1 MPEHSCITGVAIVDD
16 DSELVRTYE
25 LLFRRRGVPVSF
37 IAHDGHSALEKFKV
51 ASPKP
56 MVVMID
62 YRMPLMSGLDLMK
75 EILKLEPCTRIVFI
89 SADDGVRQE
98 ALSSGANAF
107 LKKPVGLKEIMESI
121 SPQSSY

>member
-1 MPEHSCITGVAIVDD
+1 MPENSCITGVAIVDD

-25 LLFRRRGVPVSF
+25 MLFRRRGVPVSF
-37 IAHDGHSALEKFKV
+37 IAHDGLSALEKFKV

-75 EILKLEPCTRIVFI
+75 KI
-89 SADDGVRQE
+89 
-98 ALSSGANAF
+98 
-107 LKKPVGLKEIMESI
+107 
-121 SPQSSY
+121 

>member
-1 MPEHSCITGVAIVDD
+1 MPETSCNAGVAIVDD

-37 IAHDGHSALEKFKV
+37 IAHDGRSALEKFKD
-51 ASPKP
+51 ASPRP

-75 EILKLEPCTRIVFI
+75 EILNLEPCTRIVFI

-98 ALSSGANAF
+98 ALSAGANAF
-107 LKKPVGLKEIMESI
+107 LKKPVGVKEIMESI
-121 SPQSSY
+121 SPLSSL